1 MVSSSE
7 KNDKY
12 FIGYEDDDYK
22 FKPLNIML
30 PKSSAHVKSYDSK
43 TKLKM
48 LNYRKNI
55 LIFGLKLVIVLKK
68 NLTVNPSTLKKFWKP
83 KQDLTVMR
91 LQVFVVEKYKE
102 GSNYICSSVVI
113 IDSVLKKDENYYP
126 QVF

>member
-1 MVSSSE
+1 
-7 KNDKY
+7 
-12 FIGYEDDDYK
+12 
-22 FKPLNIML
+22 ML